1 MRDRCIWPDRHRD
14 QQQGILRDKAFHKM
28 DTAMIDAVMDVHLKG
43 AFYRSRPAFILMR
56 EQGFGRISSTTS
68 ASGLFGNFGQANY
81 GAAKA
86 GLVGLTRVLAQ
97 EGAMHGIKA
106 NAIAPI
112 ALTRMTEGIL
122 GDLSTEVSPET
133 VSPMVVYLASEA
145 CEETG
150 HVYSVAGGRVA
161 RIVTMETPGVVFDV
175 LTPEAIGGRIGQING
190 RSNQDL
196 VEPSSLDD
204 ETALIGTALA
214 GETHKRSVGI
224 PAPAHLKH

>member
-1 MRDRCIWPDRHRD
+1 
-14 QQQGILRDKAFHKM
+14 
-28 DTAMIDAVMDVHLKG
+28 
-43 AFYRSRPAFILMR
+43 
-56 EQGFGRISSTTS
+56 
-68 ASGLFGNFGQANY
+68 
-81 GAAKA
+81 
-86 GLVGLTRVLAQ
+86 
-97 EGAMHGIKA
+97 
-106 NAIAPI
+106 
-112 ALTRMTEGIL
+112 
-122 GDLSTEVSPET
+122 
-133 VSPMVVYLASEA
+133 MVVYLASEA

-214 GETHKRSVGI
+214 GGLTNEVSESPRPRTSSTDQAGIPRGTTAFPALASATEFTFDLAQQILSSQRESARSVTSAFT
-224 PAPAHLKH
+224 PR